1 MKLGKFRILAIS
13 ASFLAVA
20 AACSSSDKDSV
31 DLTTP
36 WLGPLRGFERVS
48 GEGNFGVF
56 LKKTP
61 GEATGFDRIDVTP
74 PEIIVSA
81 GSDLEAI
88 SPESYEKIKALFAE
102 AFRRELAKQVPTA
115 TTDTERASA
124 SHVMQAA
131 LSNITITRKAD
142 NPNAA
147 TIDDLQFSF
156 EGATIEAEIRIRK
169 TNARSGAIV
178 LPAKA
183 DNTGWEALGDPFAAL
198 ARQAAAEVAKA
209 RSAIDTKAAQPPPAP
224 EKPAEK

>member
-1 MKLGKFRILAIS
+1 MNLAIS

-115 TTDTERASA
+115 TTDTE
-124 SHVMQAA
+124 
-131 LSNITITRKAD
+131 
-142 NPNAA
+142 
-147 TIDDLQFSF
+147 FSF